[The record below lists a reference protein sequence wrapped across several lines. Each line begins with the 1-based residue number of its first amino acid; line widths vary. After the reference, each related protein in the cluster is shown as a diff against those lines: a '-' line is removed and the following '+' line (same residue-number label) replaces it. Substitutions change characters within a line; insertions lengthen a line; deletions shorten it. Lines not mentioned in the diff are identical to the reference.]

1 MCFFLYSECNICRW
15 PDLGRLRGVVL
26 CEPFKLSVATK
37 ESREAFGRSQM
48 AAEDL
53 TSWQCLGLYTFV
65 RADGGS
71 YEIYMARD
79 CARWSANPG
88 PFLCK
93 YCKEKQQQL
102 NALLSVDFQGPQ
114 ELSPADTPGS
124 SFKPLAETTDPETSA
139 FTSPTMLDFGMN
151 AAKDADFDWEA
162 WIASFALSTA
172 DEAQPRAE
180 PAERPSAA

>member
-1 MCFFLYSECNICRW
+1 
-15 PDLGRLRGVVL
+15 
-26 CEPFKLSVATK
+26 
-37 ESREAFGRSQM
+37 M

-102 NALLSVDFQGPQ
+102 DALLNVDFQEGQ
-114 ELSPADTPGS
+114 EFPPADAQEPLFEPVTQITEAEIGAS
-124 SFKPLAETTDPETSA
+124 SPL
-139 FTSPTMLDFGMN
+139 TMLDSSMN
-151 AAKDADFDWEA
+151 AAEDADFDLEA
-162 WIASFALSTA
+162 WLASFGSGTA
-172 DEAQPRAE
+172 DEAQTRSQ
-180 PAERPSAA
+180 PAQYPPAI

>member
-1 MCFFLYSECNICRW
+1 M
-15 PDLGRLRGVVL
+15 VL

-102 NALLSVDFQGPQ
+102 DALLNDEFQELQGFPPADAQGP
-114 ELSPADTPGS
+114 
-124 SFKPLAETTDPETSA
+124 SFEQLAQTTDPGAS
-139 FTSPTMLDFGMN
+139 SSSTMLDSSMN
-151 AAKDADFDWEA
+151 AAEDADFDWEA
-162 WIASFALSTA
+162 WLASFGSGTTG
-172 DEAQPRAE
+172 EAQTRSQ
-180 PAERPSAA
+180 PAQYPPST